1 MRFVR
6 FFIIA
11 GIMSFT
17 TLGGAAAVFAAAPDC
32 RIALPRPHEAGRAK
46 PPRRLCASARK
57 PDADQKKLLIVV
69 ADRLP
74 GQLR

>member
-17 TLGGAAAVFAAAPDC
+17 TLSGATSVFAAAQNA
-32 RIALPRPHEAGRAK
+32 RS
-46 PPRRLCASARK
+46 RRLGLTK
-57 PDADQKKLLIVV
+57 QV
-69 ADRLP
+69 A
-74 GQLR
+74 

>member
-17 TLGGAAAVFAAAPDC
+17 KLSGATSVFAAAAEC
-32 RIALPRPHEAGRAK
+32 KIAPARPHEAGRVK
-46 PPRRLCASARK
+46 RPRRVCTSGQTIAVAKK
-57 PDADQKKLLIVV
+57 PVV
-69 ADRLP
+69 AAVRLP
-74 GQLR
+74 GRLR